1 MRKQYLKFSI
11 KKKLVLALS
20 FLFVLGLVSV
30 NAQDKKK
37 EVKKAPAKT
46 EVAAPA
52 AKAAVAP
59 AATPAKPATKAKAK
73 KVKKEVAPVKK

>member
-1 MRKQYLKFSI
+1 M
-11 KKKLVLALS
+11 KKLVLALS

-52 AKAAVAP
+52 AN
-59 AATPAKPATKAKAK
+59 AATASAAKPAVKGK
-73 KVKKEVAPVKK
+73 KVKKTVAPVKK

>member
-1 MRKQYLKFSI
+1 M
-11 KKKLVLALS
+11 KKLVLALS
-20 FLFVLGLVSV
+20 LLFVLGLVSV

-52 AKAAVAP
+52 AATP
-59 AATPAKPATKAKAK
+59 AATPAKPATKATKATKAK
-73 KVKKEVAPVKK
+73 KVKKEAAPVKK

>member
-1 MRKQYLKFSI
+1 M
-11 KKKLVLALS
+11 KKLVLALS
-20 FLFVLGLVSV
+20 LLFVLGLVSV

-52 AKAAVAP
+52 AKAAKADTTK
-59 AATPAKPATKAKAK
+59 ATKKATKATKVT
-73 KVKKEVAPVKK
+73 KVKKEAAPAKK

>member
-1 MRKQYLKFSI
+1 M
-11 KKKLVLALS
+11 KKLVLALS

-52 AKAAVAP
+52 A
-59 AATPAKPATKAKAK
+59 AATPAAKPAVKAK
-73 KVKKEVAPVKK
+73 KVAKVAKVKKEAAPVKK

>member
-1 MRKQYLKFSI
+1 M
-11 KKKLVLALS
+11 KKLVLALS

-46 EVAAPA
+46 ETAAPA
-52 AKAAVAP
+52 A
-59 AATPAKPATKAKAK
+59 ATPAAAKPAVKAK
-73 KVKKEVAPVKK
+73 KVKKQTAATPAKKEAAPVK

>member
-1 MRKQYLKFSI
+1 M
-11 KKKLVLALS
+11 KKLVLALS

-46 EVAAPA
+46 EIVVP
-52 AKAAVAP
+52 
-59 AATPAKPATKAKAK
+59 
-73 KVKKEVAPVKK
+73 VKKDAVAPVKKDAKKKVVAKKKIATTAPKKEVAK

>member
-1 MRKQYLKFSI
+1 M
-11 KKKLVLALS
+11 KKLILALS
-20 FLFVLGLVSV
+20 FVFVLGLVSV

-52 AKAAVAP
+52 AAP
-59 AATPAKPATKAKAK
+59 AAKPAAKAK
-73 KVKKEVAPVKK
+73 KVTKVAKVKKETVAPAKK

>member
-1 MRKQYLKFSI
+1 M
-11 KKKLVLALS
+11 KKLVLALS

-52 AKAAVAP
+52 EKAAAN
-59 AATPAKPATKAKAK
+59 TAKPAVKAK
-73 KVKKEVAPVKK
+73 KMKKEVAPVKK

>member
-1 MRKQYLKFSI
+1 M
-11 KKKLVLALS
+11 KKLVLALS

-46 EVAAPA
+46 EVVAPK

-59 AATPAKPATKAKAK
+59 ATTAVKAPAKKAVKAPAK
-73 KVKKEVAPVKK
+73 KVKKVAAPAMK

>member
-1 MRKQYLKFSI
+1 M
-11 KKKLVLALS
+11 KKLVLALS

-37 EVKKAPAKT
+37 EVKKAPAKM
-46 EVAAPA
+46 EAAAPA
-52 AKAAVAP
+52 KAAAAP
-59 AATPAKPATKAKAK
+59 AATPAKPAVKAK

>member
-1 MRKQYLKFSI
+1 M
-11 KKKLVLALS
+11 KKLIFALS
-20 FLFVLGLVSV
+20 FVFVLGLVSV

-52 AKAAVAP
+52 A
-59 AATPAKPATKAKAK
+59 AATPAAKPAVKAK
-73 KVKKEVAPVKK
+73 KVAKVAKVKKEAAPVKK

>member
-1 MRKQYLKFSI
+1 M
-11 KKKLVLALS
+11 KKLVLALS

-46 EVAAPA
+46 E
-52 AKAAVAP
+52 KAAVKPAEKAKPVEAVKP
-59 AATPAKPATKAKAK
+59 AAAPVKKAK
-73 KVKKEVAPVKK
+73 KVAPKK

>member
-1 MRKQYLKFSI
+1 M
-11 KKKLVLALS
+11 KKLVLALS

-46 EVAAPA
+46 EVTAPV
-52 AKAAVAP
+52 AKAAT
-59 AATPAKPATKAKAK
+59 TPTKNKVVKGK
-73 KVKKEVAPVKK
+73 KVKKTVAPVTK

>member
-1 MRKQYLKFSI
+1 MTRKHIKKFSVM
-11 KKKLVLALS
+11 KKVVLALS

-52 AKAAVAP
+52 KTAEKPAKKAD
-59 AATPAKPATKAKAK
+59 AKPAK
-73 KVKKEVAPVKK
+73 KGAVKPATEVKK

>member
-1 MRKQYLKFSI
+1 M
-11 KKKLVLALS
+11 KKLVLALS

-46 EVAAPA
+46 EAAAPA

-59 AATPAKPATKAKAK
+59 AATPAPAKTAVKAK
-73 KVKKEVAPVKK
+73 KVKKEAAPVKK

>member
-1 MRKQYLKFSI
+1 M
-11 KKKLVLALS
+11 KKVVLALS

-52 AKAAVAP
+52 KTAEK
-59 AATPAKPATKAKAK
+59 PAKKADAK
-73 KVKKEVAPVKK
+73 KATEVKK

>member
-1 MRKQYLKFSI
+1 M
-11 KKKLVLALS
+11 KKLVLALS

-46 EVAAPA
+46 EVVAPK

-59 AATPAKPATKAKAK
+59 ATTPAAKPAVKAPAKTK
-73 KVKKEVAPVKK
+73 KVKKVVAPATK

>member
-1 MRKQYLKFSI
+1 M
-11 KKKLVLALS
+11 KKLVLALS

-46 EVAAPA
+46 EAAAPA
-52 AKAAVAP
+52 AKAATAP
-59 AATPAKPATKAKAK
+59 AATPAAKPAVKAK
-73 KVKKEVAPVKK
+73 KVKKEAAPVKK

>member
-1 MRKQYLKFSI
+1 M
-11 KKKLVLALS
+11 KKLVLALS

-52 AKAAVAP
+52 AKAAKADTTK
-59 AATPAKPATKAKAK
+59 ATKKATKATKVT
-73 KVKKEVAPVKK
+73 KVKKEAAPAKK

>member
-1 MRKQYLKFSI
+1 M
-11 KKKLVLALS
+11 KKLIFALS
-20 FLFVLGLVSV
+20 FVFVLGLVSV

-52 AKAAVAP
+52 AAP
-59 AATPAKPATKAKAK
+59 AAPAAKPAKAVKGKKVAK
-73 KVKKEVAPVKK
+73 VAKVKKEAAPVKK

>member
-1 MRKQYLKFSI
+1 M
-11 KKKLVLALS
+11 KKLVLALS

-46 EVAAPA
+46 EVAAPS

-59 AATPAKPATKAKAK
+59 TAKPAVKGK
-73 KVKKEVAPVKK
+73 KVKKEAAPVKK